1 MRSLFSVSGLRAL
14 RAACAGEEHVLVGF
28 DFDGTLAAIAQQ
40 RGAARMRRL
49 TRNRVLRLAQ
59 VVPCAVVSGRTLADL
74 TPRVRGIPWAAV
86 IGSHGIEPFF
96 RSKPLAVRA
105 RSWRSLVGAELAAI
119 ADVDVEHKPYGMSVH
134 YRHARDPQQA
144 RRSIRQA
151 LAQLE
156 DARVMWG
163 AKLAD
168 VHPLGAPA
176 KDHGVERVRRRHR
189 ARHVIYVGDSENDE
203 DVFRFGKSRDWVTVR
218 VKRSAS
224 SDARFYI
231 PDQLSV
237 DRLLET
243 IYDLTRSRA

>member
-1 MRSLFSVSGLRAL
+1 MRAL
-14 RAACAGEEHVLVGF
+14 RAACAGDEPLVVGF
-28 DFDGTLAAIAQQ
+28 DFDGTLAAIVQK

-49 TRNRVLRLAQ
+49 TRNRLLRLAK
-59 VVPCAVVSGRTLADL
+59 VVPCAVVSGRTLKDL

-119 ADVDVEHKPYGMSVH
+119 TDVDVEHKPYGMSVH
-134 YRHARDPQQA
+134 YRHARDPQKA
-144 RRSIRQA
+144 RRDVRLV

-163 AKLAD
+163 SKLAD
-168 VHPLGAPA
+168 VLPLGAPA
-176 KDHGVERVRRRHR
+176 KDHGVERVRRAHR
-189 ARHVIYVGDSENDE
+189 AQHVIYVGDAANDE

-224 SDARFYI
+224 SHARFYI
-231 PDQLSV
+231 PDQMSV

-243 IYDLTRSRA
+243 IYELTGSKA

>member
-1 MRSLFSVSGLRAL
+1 MRAL
-14 RAACAGEEHVLVGF
+14 SAACAREEPVIVGF
-28 DFDGTLAAIAQQ
+28 DFDGTLAAIVQK
-40 RGAARMRRL
+40 RGTARMRRI
-49 TRNRVLRLAQ
+49 TRNRVLRLAK

-119 ADVDVEHKPYGMSVH
+119 SDVDVEHKPYGMSVH
-134 YRHARDPQQA
+134 YRHARDPQKA
-144 RRSIRQA
+144 RRDIQ
-151 LAQLE
+151 LVLGQLE
-156 DARVMWG
+156 DARVLWG
-163 AKLAD
+163 PKIAD
-168 VHPLGAPA
+168 VLPLGAPA
-176 KDHGVERVRRRHR
+176 KDHGVERLRRKHR
-189 ARHVIYVGDSENDE
+189 ARHVIYVGDAANDE

-224 SDARFYI
+224 SHARFYI

-243 IYDLTRSRA
+243 IYELTRSKT

>member
-1 MRSLFSVSGLRAL
+1 MV
-14 RAACAGEEHVLVGF
+14 VGF
-28 DFDGTLAAIAQQ
+28 DFDGTLAEIVQK

-49 TRNRVLRLAQ
+49 TRNRLLRLAK
-59 VVPCAVVSGRTLADL
+59 VVPCAVVSGRTLIDL
-74 TPRVRGIPWAAV
+74 TPRVRGIPFAAV

-119 ADVDVEHKPYGMSVH
+119 TDVDVEHKPYGMSVH
-134 YRHARDPQQA
+134 YRHARDPQKA
-144 RRSIRQA
+144 RRDVRLV

-163 AKLAD
+163 SKLAD
-168 VHPLGAPA
+168 VLPLGAPA
-176 KDHGVERVRRRHR
+176 KDHGVERLRRTHR
-189 ARHVIYVGDSENDE
+189 ARHVIYVGDAANDE

-224 SDARFYI
+224 SQARFYV
-231 PDQLSV
+231 PDQMSV
-237 DRLLET
+237 DRLLEI
-243 IYDLTRSRA
+243 IYDLTTQTRTRRL